1 MMKKIVIIENN
12 VISTNTMR
20 KKFTTSLIEEGYS
33 VTILTTGTKEDL
45 LTATNN
51 GLSVID
57 VKSSGLNPLHVLQY
71 NFKLFQILSKIK
83 PDVCLTF
90 TVRPAIWG
98 NLITRLLRIHTIT
111 NITGIGPLFSSKNI
125 AYKIARTL
133 YKFVL
138 KHTHTIFFQ
147 NTDDKDLFIK
157 NNFVHHQNIGL
168 IPGSG
173 IDHHYY
179 TPIEVKKENDTLKFL
194 FIGRLLKDKGI
205 IEFIEAAKILKQEKI
220 NAKYLVVG
228 TLWNQNLKHNTITQ
242 KDLDQWIDDGIIDYL
257 GPTTDVRPIIASVD
271 CVVLPSYREGTSNV
285 LLEASS
291 MEKPCITCDTTGC
304 REIVEDQHTGLLCK
318 VADSKDLAEKMK
330 QMFSFSD
337 EKRIEMGKNARKKV
351 VKEFDKQI
359 VLDAYKKAIND
370 CLKNK

>member
-1 MMKKIVIIENN
+1 MKLTIAIIENN
-12 VISTNTMR
+12 ILSINTIR
-20 KKFTTSLIEEGYS
+20 KKLVFYLIELGYN
-33 VTILTTGTKEDL
+33 VVVLTTGKESEMK
-45 LTATNN
+45 TAAEY
-51 GLSVID
+51 GFQVVD
-57 VKSSGLNPLHVLQY
+57 VKTSGLNPIDV
-71 NFKLFQILSKIK
+71 FKYIFNLKKALINCKA
-83 PDVCLTF
+83 DVCLTF
-90 TVRPAIWG
+90 TIRPAIWG
-98 NLITRLLRIHTIT
+98 NFVTSQLSIPTVT
-111 NITGIGPLFSSKNI
+111 NITGIGPLFSSNNLT
-125 AYKIARTL
+125 YKTARFI
-133 YKFVL
+133 YKFAIKNTRKV
-138 KHTHTIFFQ
+138 FFQ
-147 NTDDKDLFIK
+147 NNDDLNLFLKNKFIK
-157 NNFVHHQNIGL
+157 NEIAEL

-242 KDLDQWIDDGIIDYL
+242 KDLDKWIEDGIIDYL

-318 VADSKDLAEKMK
+318 VADSQDLAEKMK
-330 QMFSFSD
+330 QMISFSN